1 MRPQR
6 AAMVTTR
13 AFLIG
18 FGVPWLGAETK
29 RHSPQNE
36 HELRLGNDGCI
47 EATSRS
53 AATLGDAIEA
63 DRKRRQVRLP
73 AAQKETAQS
82 GGN

>member
-1 MRPQR
+1 
-6 AAMVTTR
+6 MVTTR

-18 FGVPWLGAETK
+18 FSVPWLGAETK

-53 AATLGDAIEA
+53 AVAIGDAMEA
-63 DRKRRQVRLP
+63 DGRVDKFGYRQPKKKRP
-73 AAQKETAQS
+73 QS